1 MSELIETVDEASW
14 PQFLQLLI
22 LGLNHEQQHQELLV
36 TDIKYILASNPLQ
49 PAYLTGG
56 NSGES
61 MAPGT
66 RAILPSMNANTL
78 PLKDHGR
85 KTRSTS
91 AFSGFAGGI
100 FEMGHAEEGFAWDNE
115 KPAHRVL
122 LQDYKLSNHLVT
134 NAEFLEFINDGGYED
149 FRLWLSDGWDR
160 LKLDGWKCPL
170 YWERKDGQW
179 FTMTLRGLQ
188 QLTPGEP
195 VCHVSYYEA
204 DAFARWANR
213 RLPTEAEWEHA
224 ARVAKADVSEGNFLE
239 DRNFHPV
246 SPHLVVG
253 NDGRREAQNDRHGLV
268 QLLGD
273 VWEWTSSA
281 YLPYPGYRPE
291 EGELGEYNG
300 KFMSNQMVLRGG
312 SCATP
317 RSHIR
322 STYRNFFQSDK
333 RWQFTG
339 IRLASD

>member
-1 MSELIETVDEASW
+1 MLELIDSVDAASW
-14 PQFLQLLI
+14 PQFSQLLI

-36 TDIKYILASNPLQ
+36 TDIKWILASNPLQ
-49 PAYLTGG
+49 PAYLSSEYSRHSETPG
-56 NSGES
+56 NRPALSTTEVS
-61 MAPGT
+61 TAPFQVT
-66 RAILPSMNANTL
+66 VPRA
-78 PLKDHGR
+78 
-85 KTRSTS
+85 RSTS
-91 AFSGFAGGI
+91 AFSEFSEGI
-100 FEMGHAEEGFAWDNE
+100 FEMGHGDEGFAWDNE

-122 LQDYKLSNHLVT
+122 LQDYKLSNRLVT
-134 NAEFLEFINDGGYED
+134 NAEFLEFIGDGGYED

-170 YWERKDGQW
+170 YWEKKDGQW

-188 QLTPGEP
+188 ELVPDEP
-195 VCHVSYYEA
+195 VCHVSFYEA
-204 DAFARWANR
+204 NAFARWANR

-224 ARVAKADVSEGNFLE
+224 ARLAKADPLGGNFLE

-246 SPHLVVG
+246 SLQLAG
-253 NDGRREAQNDRHGLV
+253 EEGGRRQAQNGKHGLL

-322 STYRNFFQSDK
+322 STYRNFFQCDK
-333 RWQFTG
+333 RWQFMG